1 MLHITTEAPRMEL
14 ARSSEKKK
22 QSLKQ
27 HLLEKMK
34 TWINGLLEGER
45 DEFLGRDRH
54 VPLDEGHDN
63 YRNGYRPRRINFFG
77 LGKIE
82 LKVPRDRKGELESQW
97 LPERKGQDPESRAS
111 WGEPPRNSRPGA
123 GAPCKASV
131 ISFSTWTGPTF
142 WCALTGT

>member
-1 MLHITTEAPRMEL
+1 MEL
-14 ARSSEKKK
+14 ARNSEGKKQ

-82 LKVPRDRKGELESQW
+82 LKVPRDRKGALESQR
-97 LPERKGQDPESRAS
+97 LGDTKAQAPVLEVVLAEALL
-111 WGEPPRNSRPGA
+111 A
-123 GAPCKASV
+123 GLSCR
-131 ISFSTWTGPTF
+131 
-142 WCALTGT
+142 

>member
-1 MLHITTEAPRMEL
+1 MEL
-14 ARSSEKKK
+14 ARNSEGKKQ

-54 VPLDEGHDN
+54 VPFDEGHDN

-97 LPERKGQDPESRAS
+97 LPERKGSGSGVGSLLSGSFSGGTVDPGSGADF
-111 WGEPPRNSRPGA
+111 GEAPGA
-123 GAPCKASV
+123 
-131 ISFSTWTGPTF
+131 
-142 WCALTGT
+142 

>member
-1 MLHITTEAPRMEL
+1 MEL
-14 ARSSEKKK
+14 ARNSEGKKQ

-34 TWINGLLEGER
+34 TWINGLLEGDR

-82 LKVPRDRKGELESQW
+82 LKVARDRKWGLASQC
-97 LPERKGQDPESRAS
+97 LPEMKGQLPVL
-111 WGEPPRNSRPGA
+111 GA
-123 GAPCKASV
+123 
-131 ISFSTWTGPTF
+131 F
-142 WCALTGT
+142 